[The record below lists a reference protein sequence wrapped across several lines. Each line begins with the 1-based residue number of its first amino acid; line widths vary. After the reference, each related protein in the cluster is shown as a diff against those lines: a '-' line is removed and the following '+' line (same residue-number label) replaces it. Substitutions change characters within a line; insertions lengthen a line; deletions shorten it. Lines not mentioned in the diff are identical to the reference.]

1 MDGRIEVEDLR
12 KVFRVRARAAGLRNA
27 LRQLVRPQER
37 ELPAL
42 DGLSFSIAPGVQM
55 TEHVTAEAAAASPLY
70 KATHGHDPRAP
81 ALGAALIFTGPGAP
95 EGHTLGRVSMLDVA
109 PTVARM
115 LGVTLPDAEG
125 RPLLS

>member
-1 MDGRIEVEDLR
+1 M
-12 KVFRVRARAAGLRNA
+12 
-27 LRQLVRPQER
+27 
-37 ELPAL
+37 PAL
-42 DGLSFSIAPGVQM
+42 GLDG
-55 TEHVTAEAAAASPLY
+55 VTAPTLLTLVVAAMLAGTSR
-70 KATHGHDPRAP
+70 GFSGF
-81 ALGAALIFTGPGAP
+81 GAALIFTGPGAP